1 MMLNK
6 GEIKTCKQ
14 ELNNYIEFME
24 SRDIRDFGGTEYWK
38 RIIKKN

>member
-14 ELNNYIEFME
+14 ELNNYIVSSLRKFQ
-24 SRDIRDFGGTEYWK
+24 K
-38 RIIKKN
+38 RIKELI